1 MLASAAGYDP
11 NQAGY
16 QYQFGLCCHSAAEWI
31 HATNPNSS
39 IPMRLF
45 RLRIDLREAGYPFG
59 FVLLFGCRLNTPAEW
74 TEMRARAATMTRKT
88 PLGKRFK
95 RALS

>member
-1 MLASAAGYDP
+1 MCLLRLRVMILIRLDTSI
-11 NQAGY
+11 N
-16 QYQFGLCCHSAAEWI
+16 FGLCCHSAAEWI

-74 TEMRARAATMTRKT
+74 TEMRAGLR
-88 PLGKRFK
+88 L
-95 RALS
+95 